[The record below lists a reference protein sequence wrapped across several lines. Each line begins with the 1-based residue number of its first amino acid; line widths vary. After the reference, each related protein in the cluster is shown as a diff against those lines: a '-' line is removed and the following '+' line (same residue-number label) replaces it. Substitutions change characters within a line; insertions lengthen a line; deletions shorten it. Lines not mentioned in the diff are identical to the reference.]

1 MIFDCFDFL
10 LSKNDKAEWICAV
23 KDGVTNADV
32 SPFKLFDFQGGLYA
46 MTVSID
52 EDNESIHKVEEKVR
66 RWIEST
72 NFELDKGRNVMFNMP
87 YLYEDG
93 RDIAYKD
100 IEKGLGYKQMQ
111 RYFPIKLKEGI

>member
-1 MIFDCFDFL
+1 MIRNVRMKIDL
-10 LSKNDKAEWICAV
+10 ERWKYSLWICFL
-23 KDGVTNADV
+23 T
-32 SPFKLFDFQGGLYA
+32 QH
-46 MTVSID
+46 SID
-52 EDNESIHKVEEKVR
+52 EDNESIHKVEDKVR

-72 NFELDKGRNVMFNMP
+72 NFELDKGRSVMFNMP

-111 RYFPIKLKEGI
+111 RYFPIKLKDGI